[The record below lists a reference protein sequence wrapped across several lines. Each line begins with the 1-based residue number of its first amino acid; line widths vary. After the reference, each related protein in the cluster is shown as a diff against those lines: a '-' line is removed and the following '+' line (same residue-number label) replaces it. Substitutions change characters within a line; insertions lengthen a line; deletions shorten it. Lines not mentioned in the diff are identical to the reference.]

1 MQSRNNDIS
10 LEKTLAT
17 SDAYDERKMEFASDK
32 THPNLH
38 ETNSTTC
45 FKLVQIN
52 HLSIYWNPISRTL
65 PEICTLPYIGRPF
78 KDVQSLMSRTVAN
91 RTHQSIDRPHHHY
104 LLYPVDINSIID
116 VSFNPTTGVTK
127 VCSSKFVVFSLI
139 LMHYILQCLNKI
151 GESEAISAGHF
162 NSNRRQAIP

>member
-1 MQSRNNDIS
+1 MNIAGLCLESLHVQSRNNDIS
-10 LEKTLAT
+10 LEKTLA
-17 SDAYDERKMEFASDK
+17 SNEKGDAYDEKKMEFASDK

-38 ETNSTTC
+38 AANSTTC

-52 HLSIYWNPISRTL
+52 HLSVYWNPISRTL

-104 LLYPVDINSIID
+104 LLHPVDINSIID
-116 VSFNPTTGVTK
+116 ISFNPSTGVTK
-127 VCSSKFVVFSLI
+127 VCS
-139 LMHYILQCLNKI
+139 NKLTMFLHNN
-151 GESEAISAGHF
+151 ALHNA
-162 NSNRRQAIP
+162 